1 MLFIFIS
8 GKILKKVRSELGMT
22 QPQFAKWLSR
32 QTGEHLD
39 AKKISRVENHG
50 KEKAS
55 NPMAPSLRVYAA
67 ISSLFPH
74 LLPKKSK
81 NAQSSPSDF
90 NNSTGEVTTMTQ
102 DQKAMLRKFVKLY
115 QDLGILEVQGETA
128 TEMIEAVKSNISQ
141 MENEL
146 VGGTSEIADIQ
157 KELQELEVEKVETI
171 AELQEIDREL
181 SETDPT
187 LLKKYAPDVLDVINA
202 A

>member
-1 MLFIFIS
+1 
-8 GKILKKVRSELGMT
+8 
-22 QPQFAKWLSR
+22 
-32 QTGEHLD
+32 
-39 AKKISRVENHG
+39 
-50 KEKAS
+50 
-55 NPMAPSLRVYAA
+55 
-67 ISSLFPH
+67 
-74 LLPKKSK
+74 
-81 NAQSSPSDF
+81 
-90 NNSTGEVTTMTQ
+90 MTQ

-157 KELQELEVEKVETI
+157 KELSELEVEKVEII

-181 SETDPT
+181 SEIDPA